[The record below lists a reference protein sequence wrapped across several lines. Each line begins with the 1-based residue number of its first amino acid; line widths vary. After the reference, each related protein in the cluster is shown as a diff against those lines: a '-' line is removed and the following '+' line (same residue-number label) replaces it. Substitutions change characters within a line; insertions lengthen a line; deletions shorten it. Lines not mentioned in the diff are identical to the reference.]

1 METLPTYTLQ
11 PSVSKAC
18 ARCHARK
25 VKCDQKVPRC
35 AACTRQNEECN
46 ITDCVSYPYSAVLA
60 LQTEIEHLKARL
72 QQTQI
77 ASETYKDPPRA
88 DNGSRFPR
96 QASDEDVNGSLPG
109 KEAEEVGVLSIGG
122 PSRFT
127 QDQYVGS
134 AAGSTFARIFFKQL
148 NLKESERNGMDL
160 DPLPDTIGASLPPW
174 ATARFLLSRYI
185 ARLHTWWPFLQLPVL
200 RRLFQSM
207 YGNHRATSSA
217 DRFVVFMVLTLA
229 SSASQD
235 DPEYGALLDMNEPR
249 AYFDTALRFFVSF
262 YDHPRDIFGIQAVLL
277 LSIWM
282 LNSSSSSHCNDLWH
296 LSRYVMSAAIESGL
310 HRHNAAWGFSPD
322 ELETRNR
329 TWWCIYVL
337 ERQVAVLTGR
347 VLSIRDHAIHALQ
360 PKQSSLDVLSEG
372 EASVAAIFHKH
383 SLRPFELMIRLRQLA
398 GRVLESV
405 YIGRGPDGK
414 AYATSFQQIYTTSEE
429 SRRELSQWKHDL
441 DNSDLK
447 PSREYSEL
455 KVEYCLLVLLV
466 NRPSPTFMVPS
477 TAMMTACSKTV
488 SSTVRQWIQLRTS
501 YGLSAICSS
510 FRQLHNVLIVALAA
524 LYCDWRLLSV
534 SQEHGLASASS
545 DARHWHDVAACLD
558 ILRDGIR
565 QINKPSLRKYQEL
578 LQKVR
583 LTVYNSHQGRRSS
596 MPQPLAQHDV
606 GSTPSLGGLD
616 MNMDTFSQGDQ
627 GFEAYINNV
636 STFFDEGTLD
646 LDPALS
652 IWYDAIRE
660 EI

>member
-1 METLPTYTLQ
+1 MGMNF
-11 PSVSKAC
+11 SI
-18 ARCHARK
+18 RIGHA
-25 VKCDQKVPRC
+25 
-35 AACTRQNEECN
+35 
-46 ITDCVSYPYSAVLA
+46 
-60 LQTEIEHLKARL
+60 IEL
-72 QQTQI
+72 
-77 ASETYKDPPRA
+77 
-88 DNGSRFPR
+88 
-96 QASDEDVNGSLPG
+96 DVNVSFPG
-109 KEAEEVGVLSIGG
+109 TEAEEVGVLSIGG

-148 NLKESERNGMDL
+148 NLRASERSGVDL
-160 DPLPDTIGASLPPW
+160 DPLPDTIGASLPSW

-185 ARLHTWWPFLQLPVL
+185 ARVHTWWPFLQLPGL
-200 RRLFQSM
+200 RQLFQSM
-207 YGNHRATSSA
+207 YGNHRATSSD
-217 DRFVVFMVLTLA
+217 DRFIVFMVLALA

-282 LNSSSSSHCNDLWH
+282 LSSSSSSHCNDLWH

-310 HRHNAAWGFSPD
+310 HRHNAAWGFSSD

-372 EASVAAIFHKH
+372 EASVAAVFHKH
-383 SLRPFELMIRLRQLA
+383 SFRPFELMIRLRQLA

-414 AYATSFQQIYTTSEE
+414 AYATSFQQIYATSEE
-429 SRRELSQWKHDL
+429 SRRELSQWKCDL

-455 KVEYCLLVLLV
+455 KVEYSLLVLLV

-477 TAMMTACSKTV
+477 TAMMTACSKAV
-488 SSTVRQWIQLRTS
+488 SST
-501 YGLSAICSS
+501 
-510 FRQLHNVLIVALAA
+510 
-524 LYCDWRLLSV
+524 
-534 SQEHGLASASS
+534 
-545 DARHWHDVAACLD
+545 
-558 ILRDGIR
+558 
-565 QINKPSLRKYQEL
+565 INKPSLRRYQEL

-583 LTVYNSHQGRRSS
+583 FTVYDSHQRRRSS
-596 MPQPLAQHDV
+596 MTQPLAQHDT